1 MHRILRQILSN
12 VNSGSPATIHVQS
25 IVETRANPNLTENI
39 LNIRSFSNVL
49 SKMINNELEVASA
62 KDSKAKKK
70 RNSNSEDFNHRKML
84 KLDHASAKSSDVK
97 IPRNSS
103 SNNANQ
109 SKILKLP
116 KSEEELKSFSKLAAS
131 QISLGK
137 LIAVPTDTIYG
148 LACLV
153 QNESAVQDLYDIK
166 GRHPDKPVSVC
177 VAEIEDIYR
186 WSEVTVK
193 PDLLQEIL
201 PGPVTLCFSRKKE
214 LNREF
219 NPESDLVG
227 IRIPDHFF
235 VRELCRQ
242 VQSFE
247 GCCSPIALT
256 SANVSGSDSCLEI
269 KEFADILFNRPN
281 SKLET
286 IFDGGRLGETRL
298 SRLGSTIVDLSSKG
312 YYKIIRQGSAESNTV
327 KILKRHGLL
336 EYSSS

>member
-1 MHRILRQILSN
+1 L
-12 VNSGSPATIHVQS
+12 
-25 IVETRANPNLTENI
+25 
-39 LNIRSFSNVL
+39 
-49 SKMINNELEVASA
+49 ELASA
-62 KDSKAKKK
+62 KDPKTKNK
-70 RNSNSEDFNHRKML
+70 RNSNSGDSNKIKMS
-84 KLDHASAKSSDVK
+84 KLELASANSSDVK
-97 IPRNSS
+97 VPRNSNTYNS
-103 SNNANQ
+103 NQ

-116 KSEEELKSFSKLAAS
+116 KSEEELKSVSKLAAS

-186 WSEVTVK
+186 WSEVTVS
-193 PDLLQEIL
+193 PELLQEIL

-214 LNREF
+214 LNSEF

-269 KEFADILFNRPN
+269 KEFADTLFNRPN

-336 EYSSS
+336 EYSL